1 MELKSGEMEILLQVY
16 RFIFPLFQVKANIK
30 LTLEGLRELQ
40 RLAAEDMLEKK
51 RRGAYDPLQ

>member
-1 MELKSGEMEILLQVY
+1 M
-16 RFIFPLFQVKANIK
+16 KANIK

-51 RRGAYDPLQ
+51 KRRAYDPMQ